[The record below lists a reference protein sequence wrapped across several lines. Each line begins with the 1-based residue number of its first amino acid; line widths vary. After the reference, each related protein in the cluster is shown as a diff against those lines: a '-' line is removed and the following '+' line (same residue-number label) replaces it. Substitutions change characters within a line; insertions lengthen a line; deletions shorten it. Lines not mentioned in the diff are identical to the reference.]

1 MTKSVMERKN
11 SSDHETDNYFMIDP
25 DTGCKDVVTKS
36 LFIKQLKVIDFSL
49 NYKKVLLCMYSI
61 YYL

>member
-11 SSDHETDNYFMIDP
+11 SCDPETDNYFMIDP

-36 LFIKQLKVIDFSL
+36 LFIKQLKVINLFFKYRNVDP
-49 NYKKVLLCMYSI
+49 V
-61 YYL
+61 